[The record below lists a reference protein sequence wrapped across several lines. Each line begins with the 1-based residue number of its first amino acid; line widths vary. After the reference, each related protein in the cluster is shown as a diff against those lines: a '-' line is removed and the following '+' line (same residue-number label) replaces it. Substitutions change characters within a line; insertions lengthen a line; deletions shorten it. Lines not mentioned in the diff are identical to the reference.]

1 MEIGVENMLGKTFML
16 VVTGCPHF
24 VSDILI
30 SLQ

>member
-1 MEIGVENMLGKTFML
+1 MEIGVENMLGKTVML

>member
-1 MEIGVENMLGKTFML
+1 MKIGVENMLGKTVML

-24 VSDILI
+24 VSGILI

>member
-16 VVTGCPHF
+16 VLTGCPHF
-24 VSDILI
+24 ARDILI

>member
-1 MEIGVENMLGKTFML
+1 MEIGVENMLGKPVML